1 MFNLVRKP
9 KPQNSEARPKNI
21 AMSRSRGYL
30 DYTQQPS
37 GLRQKIEIFVYGL
50 QDNKELMN

>member
-1 MFNLVRKP
+1 MRKP
-9 KPQNSEARPKNI
+9 KPDTSEARPKDI
-21 AMSRSRGYL
+21 GTSRSRGYL